1 MRLAPGHRRACT
13 LGHRLSELTERLRR
27 AYEGFG
33 RRDIDAV
40 LSVMDPDIEWDATDA
55 LAHTG
60 VYEGHAGVT
69 EYIDSLSGAWEE
81 FHLNPEQFSE
91 SGAGAHVMVLGNVQG
106 KLASNGQDVEARFAH
121 VLALDDEGMVTR
133 LKVCLDREAALR
145 EMPHT
150 QRS

>member
-1 MRLAPGHRRACT
+1 LT
-13 LGHRLSELTERLRR
+13 ELTDRLRT

-33 RRDIDAV
+33 RGDIDAV

-60 VYEGHAGVT
+60 VYHGHEGVT
-69 EYIDSLSGAWEE
+69 EYIQSLSGVWQE
-81 FHLNPEQFSE
+81 FDLRPEQFTE
-91 SGAGAHVMVLGNVQG
+91 SGGGAHVMVLGSVRG
-106 KLASNGQDVEARFAH
+106 RLTANGQEVEARFAH
-121 VLALDDEGMVTR
+121 VLQLDDDAKVTR

-145 EMPHT
+145 EMPQS